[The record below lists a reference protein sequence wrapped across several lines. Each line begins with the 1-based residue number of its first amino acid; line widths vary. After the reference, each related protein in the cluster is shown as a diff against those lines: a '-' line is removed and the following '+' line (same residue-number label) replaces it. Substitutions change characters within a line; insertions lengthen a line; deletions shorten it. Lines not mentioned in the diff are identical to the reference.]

1 MILKKLKEV
10 GVSGPILKFFQNF
23 LIGQT
28 MRVLA
33 NGRISGVRDV
43 VSGTPQGSGL
53 SPLLFALF
61 IFSLA
66 TTLEEHR
73 DWGKGT
79 EEEELKRRNGRRGE
93 NRPEQTWRRICSQTI

>member
-1 MILKKLKEV
+1 
-10 GVSGPILKFFQNF
+10 
-23 LIGQT
+23 

-66 TTLEEHR
+66 TPLEEHR
-73 DWGKGT
+73 DRGRGT
-79 EEEELKRRNGRRGE
+79 EEEELKENELERKGRSSRTNVEAFLFAEDIKIIGSLFE
-93 NRPEQTWRRICSQTI
+93 ETDMDSIQQWLELAYK